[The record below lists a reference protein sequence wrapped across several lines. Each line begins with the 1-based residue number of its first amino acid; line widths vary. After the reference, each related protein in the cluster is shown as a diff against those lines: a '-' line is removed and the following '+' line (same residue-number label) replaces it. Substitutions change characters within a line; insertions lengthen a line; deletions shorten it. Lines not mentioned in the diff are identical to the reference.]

1 MTIKSTRT
9 NLAALLLLTLVAGC
23 SGFFTD
29 EDPAGG
35 ADAGGGG
42 GDDDPNRTTP
52 MVVSTL
58 PDDGDVAVA
67 RNVGISV
74 TFSEAMFAPTL
85 DDGTFTLA
93 SATADVPGTVIS
105 TGTTAVFWPAAHLA
119 ANTEYTAT
127 VTRSARSDYG
137 VFLDAEHQWS
147 FTTGDTLAAGNPVNL
162 GTAGDFVVLSKA
174 GISTTSGTLITGDL
188 GVSPIT
194 ASAITGF
201 SLTADASNVF
211 STSAMVTGRVYAA
224 DYAVPT
230 PARLTTAVGDMEIAF
245 TDAAGRAPDVTE
257 LGEGDISGLTLDP
270 GVYKWGTGLLIAT
283 DVYLEGDA
291 NAVWIFQIAQN
302 LTVSSDVIVHLD
314 GGAEAK
320 NVFWQISGN
329 ADLGTGSEFEGN
341 LICLTALTMRTGASL
356 NGRLLAQTA
365 VVLQSN
371 AITKPAD

>member
-1 MTIKSTRT
+1 MMLRTNRT
-9 NLAALLLLTLVAGC
+9 NLAAMLLLTLVAGC

-42 GDDDPNRTTP
+42 GDDDPRTTP

-58 PDDGDVAVA
+58 PDDGDVDVA
-67 RNVGISV
+67 RNVGV
-74 TFSEAMFAPTL
+74 TVVFSEAMYAPTL

-93 SATADVPGTVIS
+93 SPTGDVPGTVIT
-105 TGTTAVFWPAAHLA
+105 TGTTAVFWPAAHLETD
-119 ANTEYTAT
+119 TEYTAT
-127 VTRSARSDYG
+127 VTREARSDYG
-137 VFLDAEHQWS
+137 AFLDAEHQWS
-147 FTTGDTLAAGNPVNL
+147 FTTGDTLAAGNPINL
-162 GTAGDFVVLSKA
+162 GTAGDYVVLSKA

-201 SLTADASNVF
+201 SLSADASNVF

-230 PARLTTAVGDMEIAF
+230 PARLTTAVADMEIAF
-245 TDAAGRAPDVTE
+245 TDAAARAPDVTE
-257 LGEGDISGLTLDP
+257 LGEGDISGLTLEP

-283 DVYLEGDA
+283 DIHLEGDA

-320 NVFWQISGN
+320 NVFWQVSGN
-329 ADLGTGSEFEGN
+329 ADLGTTSEFEGN
-341 LICLTALTMRTGASL
+341 LICQTELTMRTGASL